1 MKLTK
6 RPRRLRNSAIL
17 REATSEVNLNKEKL
31 IMPIFLTTGEKIK
44 KEISAMPG
52 IFHYSIDEAIK
63 QIQNYIQLGINK
75 ILLFGNPDQKDQEG
89 IGATL
94 KDGIIPE
101 AIQKIKNE
109 FGNTIYVIADVCL
122 CPYTT
127 HGHCGVPN
135 ESGIISNDESV
146 ETISEAALTY
156 ATAGCD
162 MVAPSDMMDGRIQAI
177 REKLDEHG
185 FQNIPILSYSVK
197 FASSYYGPFREAVDS
212 SPKFGD
218 RKTYQLSPNNARLAL
233 REVTLDE
240 EEGADLIMIKPAL
253 AYLDIILQV
262 RQLTKLPIVAY
273 NVSGEYSMVKIAGKA
288 GLIDE
293 KLVAME
299 NLTAILRA
307 GADLI
312 ISYHTIDLVESG
324 VLK

>member
-1 MKLTK
+1 
-6 RPRRLRNSAIL
+6 
-17 REATSEVNLNKEKL
+17 
-31 IMPIFLTTGEKIK
+31 MPIFLTSGVKIRQ
-44 KEISAMPG
+44 EISAMPG
-52 IFHYSIDEAIK
+52 IFHYSIDEALE
-63 QIQNYIQLGINK
+63 QIRNYITLGINK
-75 ILLFGNPDQKDQEG
+75 ILLFGNPDQKDHEG
-89 IGATL
+89 IQATR

-101 AIQKIKNE
+101 AIKKIKEE
-109 FGNTIYVIADVCL
+109 FGNTIFVIADVCL

-135 ESGIISNDESV
+135 ESGIILNDESV
-146 ETISEAALTY
+146 EIISEAALTY
-156 ATAGCD
+156 AIAGCD
-162 MVAPSDMMDGRIQAI
+162 MVAPSDMMDGRVQAI

-233 REVTLDE
+233 REAVVDE

-253 AYLDIILQV
+253 AYLDIIHQV
-262 RQLTKLPIVAY
+262 RKFTKLPIVAY

-293 KLVAME
+293 NAVAIE

-307 GADLI
+307 GADLV
-312 ISYHTIDLVESG
+312 ISYHTIDLIERG
-324 VLK
+324 ILK